1 MQQLY
6 KISAFSVFSVDKKSY
21 RLPFTLLELLI
32 VIGMLGALATL
43 ILPHLAVA
51 KTEAFDPM
59 VQTEM
64 QDIRIAFQR
73 FYNDVM
79 PNEAQ
84 LDLFRKYGLAP
95 LMQSEL
101 PGIYNFPGWDPDRCR
116 GWRGPYLESEGTRII
131 DANSDGQAQAES
143 GVSIPVILDPYAK
156 TDGDARYYRVLCGKK
171 DSLTY
176 DGSRLALVFIGVEND
191 VLDTTVRDT
200 PQAGATDWAERHF
213 AIGQDGMD
221 ADGNQ
226 RYEIVK
232 KLVIDCE

>member
-6 KISAFSVFSVDKKSY
+6 KISEFSVDKKSY
-21 RLPFTLLELLI
+21 RLSFTLLELLI
-32 VIGMLGALATL
+32 VIGMLGALAAL

-79 PNEAQ
+79 PDEAQ

-101 PGIYNFPGWDPDRCR
+101 PGIYNFAGWDPDRCR

-131 DANSDGQAQAES
+131 DANSDGQAPAES
-143 GVSIPVILDPYAK
+143 GISMPVILDPYAK
-156 TDGDARYYRVLCGKK
+156 TDNDARYYRVLCGKK
-171 DSLTY
+171 DVLTY
-176 DGSRLALVFIGVEND
+176 DGSKLALVFIGVEDD
-191 VLDTTVRDT
+191 VLGTTVHDS
-200 PQAGATDWAERHF
+200 PQTGATDWAERHF
-213 AIGQDGMD
+213 AIGSDGMD
-221 ADGNQ
+221 ADGNPRQ
-226 RYEIVK
+226 EIVK

>member
-1 MQQLY
+1 MSSSFTY
-6 KISAFSVFSVDKKSY
+6 HEKNY

-32 VIGMLGALATL
+32 VIGMLGALAAL

-79 PNEAQ
+79 PDETQ

-101 PGIYNFPGWDPDRCR
+101 PGIYKFAGWDSDRCR
-116 GWRGPYLESEGTRII
+116 GWRGPYLESEGTRMI
-131 DANSDGQAQAES
+131 DANSDGQAPAES
-143 GVSIPVILDPYAK
+143 GISIPVILDPYTK
-156 TDGDARYYRVLCGKK
+156 TDSDSRYYRVLCGKK
-171 DSLTY
+171 DALTY
-176 DGSRLALVFIGVEND
+176 APDKLALVFIGIEND
-191 VLDTTVRDT
+191 VLNTTVHDS
-200 PQAGATDWAERHF
+200 PQTGATDWAERHF
-213 AIGQDGMD
+213 AIGSDGMD
-221 ADGNQ
+221 ADGNPRQ
-226 RYEIVK
+226 EIVK

>member
-6 KISAFSVFSVDKKSY
+6 KISEFSVDKKSY
-21 RLPFTLLELLI
+21 RLSFTLLELLI
-32 VIGMLGALATL
+32 VIGMLGALAAL

-79 PNEAQ
+79 PDEAQ

-101 PGIYNFPGWDPDRCR
+101 PGIYNFAGWDPDRCR

-131 DANSDGQAQAES
+131 DANSDGQAPAES
-143 GVSIPVILDPYAK
+143 GISIPVILDPYAK
-156 TDGDARYYRVLCGKK
+156 TDNDARYYRVLCGKK
-171 DSLTY
+171 DVLTY
-176 DGSRLALVFIGVEND
+176 DGSKLALVFIGVEDD
-191 VLDTTVRDT
+191 VLGTTVHDS
-200 PQAGATDWAERHF
+200 PQTGATDWAERHF
-213 AIGQDGMD
+213 AIGSDGMD
-221 ADGNQ
+221 ADGNPRQ
-226 RYEIVK
+226 EIVK

>member
-1 MQQLY
+1 MSSPFTY
-6 KISAFSVFSVDKKSY
+6 HPKNRCFA
-21 RLPFTLLELLI
+21 FTLLELLI

-59 VQTEM
+59 VQTET

-101 PGIYNFPGWDPDRCR
+101 PGIYNFAGWDPDRCR
-116 GWRGPYLESEGTRII
+116 GWRGPYLESEGTRVI
-131 DANSDGQAQAES
+131 DADSDGQVQAES
-143 GVSIPVILDPYAK
+143 GISIPVILDPYAK
-156 TDGDARYYRVLCGKK
+156 TDSDARYYRVLCGKENAF
-171 DSLTY
+171 TY
-176 DGSRLALVFIGVEND
+176 DGSKLALVFIGVEND
-191 VLDTTVRDT
+191 VLDTTVRDI
-200 PQAGATDWAERHF
+200 PQTGATDWAERHF
-213 AIGQDGMD
+213 AIGADGMD
-221 ADGNQ
+221 ADGNPRQ
-226 RYEIVK
+226 EIVK

>member
-1 MQQLY
+1 MSSSFTY
-6 KISAFSVFSVDKKSY
+6 HKKNY

-79 PNEAQ
+79 PDEVQ
-84 LDLFRKYGLAP
+84 LELFRKYGLAP

-101 PGIYNFPGWDPDRCR
+101 PGIYNFAGWDPDRCR

-143 GVSIPVILDPYAK
+143 GISIPVILDPYAK
-156 TDGDARYYRVLCGKK
+156 ADNDARYYRVLCGKK
-171 DSLTY
+171 DSFTY
-176 DGSRLALVFIGVEND
+176 DPDKLALVFIGVEND
-191 VLDTTVRDT
+191 VLNTIVHDT
-200 PQAGATDWAERHF
+200 PQTGATDWTERHF
-213 AIGQDGMD
+213 AIGSDGMD

>member
-21 RLPFTLLELLI
+21 RFAFTLLELLI

-51 KTEAFDPM
+51 RTEAFDPM

-101 PGIYNFPGWDPDRCR
+101 PGIYSFAGWDPDRCR

-131 DANSDGQAQAES
+131 DANSDGQMQAES
-143 GVSIPVILDPYAK
+143 GISIPVILDPYAK
-156 TDGDARYYRVLCGKK
+156 ADGDARYYRVLCGKK

-176 DGSRLALVFIGVEND
+176 DPDKLALVFIGVEND
-191 VLDTTVRDT
+191 VLDTSVHNT
-200 PQAGATDWAERHF
+200 PQAGADWAERHF
-213 AIGQDGMD
+213 AIGSDGMD